1 MPKSCY
7 DFVKWEEF
15 KTGFSCGGKL
25 TFKHVKGGVILVE
38 TDFTIKEEKTISNIV
53 KFDKQWY
60 NKIKF
65 KMNTKERGINMD
77 FLYSLINNDG
87 VKLLIIVIVLD
98 TIFGILRAIKEKSL
112 NSCIGI
118 DGIIR
123 KTGMLI
129 SIIFLAL
136 IDSIVNIDLIG
147 FIPENVKNVLQFGKV
162 GISDIFN
169 LLFIIFEI
177 LSIFKNMILC
187 KLPIP
192 KKLQE
197 FLENAMKEMTGEI
210 KEKGE

>member
-1 MPKSCY
+1 
-7 DFVKWEEF
+7 
-15 KTGFSCGGKL
+15 
-25 TFKHVKGGVILVE
+25 
-38 TDFTIKEEKTISNIV
+38 
-53 KFDKQWY
+53 
-60 NKIKF
+60 
-65 KMNTKERGINMD
+65 MD

-87 VKLLIIVIVLD
+87 IKLLIIVIVLD

-169 LLFIIFEI
+169 LLFIVFEI

-192 KKLQE
+192 RKLQE

>member
-1 MPKSCY
+1 
-7 DFVKWEEF
+7 
-15 KTGFSCGGKL
+15 
-25 TFKHVKGGVILVE
+25 
-38 TDFTIKEEKTISNIV
+38 
-53 KFDKQWY
+53 
-60 NKIKF
+60 
-65 KMNTKERGINMD
+65 MNFI
-77 FLYSLINNDG
+77 YSLINNDG
-87 VKLLIIVIVLD
+87 IKLLIIVIVLD

-210 KEKGE
+210 KERGE